1 MEEQMLKQL
10 VKSKNILKKKFQSI
24 KMGEDETSTELQNT
38 FKPLTEPLQK
48 LVKLTND
55 NALNSFIAKTEH
67 TTIPKKSFQES
78 LITSTP
84 NKRNIKREFLSK
96 SLLKNGFDGDGGAST
111 YEDELEPIEEEDAQD
126 DTFYSQT
133 DDEATNL
140 SNLKKNKKLDAIFGP
155 HKESNGEWKFAN
167 ESLKINN
174 EKIIIG
180 NQHWAYTPGLFE
192 LLFYHNPKNYDKS
205 ELEIYKRILL
215 NTNAH
220 RVDFNPNKQ
229 IKSSRG
235 NKYKKIIK
243 KLFEDTHTGKGLMR
257 VNPQKPD
264 YIYWD
269 DPNELVE
276 RLKLLIASQQA
287 GNNNQTNEI
296 VSIIEELREADI
308 IE

>member
-1 MEEQMLKQL
+1 
-10 VKSKNILKKKFQSI
+10 
-24 KMGEDETSTELQNT
+24 MGEQVTSQELQNT

-48 LVKLTND
+48 LVKLSND
-55 NALNSFIAKTEH
+55 NTLNSIITKNENSFF
-67 TTIPKKSFQES
+67 PKKSFHES

-84 NKRNIKREFLSK
+84 NKRTVKDEFLTK
-96 SLLKNGFDGDGGAST
+96 STLKSNLDSLQ
-111 YEDELEPIEEEDAQD
+111 EDDEETFNHGEKYVKD
-126 DTFYSQT
+126 DTFYSQM
-133 DDEATNL
+133 DDDDVPNL
-140 SNLKKNKKLDAIFGP
+140 SYLKMHKKLDSVFGP
-155 HKESNGEWKFAN
+155 NKDVNGEWKFGSEN
-167 ESLKINN
+167 LKVND

-192 LLFYHNPKNYDKS
+192 LLFYKSPKNYDKY
-205 ELEIYKRILL
+205 ELEIYKKILL

-220 RVDFNPNKQ
+220 KVNYDPNER
-229 IKSSRG
+229 IKANRG
-235 NKYKKIIK
+235 TKYTKIIK
-243 KLFEDTHTGKGLMR
+243 KLFDNTHTGKGLMT
-257 VNPQKPD
+257 VNLRKPN

-296 VSIIEELREADI
+296 VSIIEELREANI